1 MIAILS
7 PEEQMN
13 NSTVNMLAVLSVL
26 IAVFGTLA
34 NALLLTYFLTMI
46 LTNSGARIRATTKLF
61 IVLNIIDLLFSGLMA
76 FLFLLVVFGND
87 SNDFTPL
94 LRAISAVCLISGLFS
109 GFIVCLLAVTRSIKL
124 VLPFSVI
131 KWKVVGISLA
141 VYSVI
146 IVLQLALYSSSY
158 DTISLKKVV
167 LNILLL
173 ILTVMFMT
181 VVLSNAT
188 SLVRLYC
195 SPSARTEERKTTVT
209 VAIISVIHCV
219 CNMGFIVSLGIF
231 VNCPQETNDSIPI
244 ELRYI
249 SDYILLLVS
258 SACNPLVYLTRKED
272 VTQHVKIHVKRHVKT
287 MWSSVAGSFG
297 KTRKHRENINL
308 DSEV

>member
-1 MIAILS
+1 
-7 PEEQMN
+7 
-13 NSTVNMLAVLSVL
+13 MLAVLNVL

-46 LTNSGARIRATTKLF
+46 LTNYGARIRATTKLF

-94 LRAISAVCLISGLFS
+94 LRVIAAVCLISGLFS
-109 GFIVCLLAVTRSIKL
+109 GFIVCLLAVTQSIRL
-124 VLPFSVI
+124 VSPFSVI
-131 KWKVVGISLA
+131 KWKVVSISLA

-146 IVLQLALYSSSY
+146 IVLLLALYSSSY

-173 ILTVMFMT
+173 ILAVMFIT

-195 SPSARTEERKTTVT
+195 SPSAQTEERKTTVT

-231 VNCPQETNDSIPI
+231 VNSPQETQDSIPI

-258 SACNPLVYLTRKED
+258 SACNPRVYLTRKKD

-287 MWSSVAGSFG
+287 MWSSVTGSVG
-297 KTRKHRENINL
+297 KTRKHRENINIDL
-308 DSEV
+308 EVWRNVARKLWTAL